1 MLDRGRCY
9 ASRRTGVW
17 RRVFAWVVA
26 HSEDTM
32 NRLLGARKRALF
44 AGLRGVVLE
53 IGPGTG
59 ANLPFLPPDVR
70 WIGVEPNP
78 YMHRYLREKA
88 AQLGRAVEIRC
99 GTAERLDLPDES
111 ADAVIATLV
120 LCSVDDVTHALHEV
134 RRVLKPDGQ
143 FVFIEHVAAP
153 QGTILRRLQELVRPV
168 WKVIADGCH
177 PDRETWVALEHAG
190 FRDLRYERF
199 ELPMLL
205 KITAPC
211 IAGVAFK

>member
-1 MLDRGRCY
+1 MQVRNRAC
-9 ASRRTGVW
+9 ARRRMQVW
-17 RRVFAWVVA
+17 HRVFAWVIA
-26 HSEDTM
+26 HSEDAT

-44 AGLRGVVLE
+44 AGLHGTVLE

-70 WIGVEPNP
+70 WIGVEPNL

-88 AQLGRAVEIRC
+88 VRLGREVEVRC
-99 GTAERLDLPDES
+99 GTAEQLDLPDES
-111 ADAVIATLV
+111 VDAVIATLV
-120 LCSVDDVTHALHEV
+120 LCSVDDVTQALHEV

-153 QGTILRRLQELVRPV
+153 RGTMLRRFQELVQPV
-168 WKVIADGCH
+168 WSLIADGCH

-190 FRDLRYERF
+190 FRELRYERF
-199 ELPMLL
+199 ELAIPL
-205 KITAPC
+205 KIVAPC
-211 IAGVAFK
+211 IAGVAVK